1 MYQVLGWGFATN
13 LKGITMKIALAQIN
27 PTIGDFPRNTEK
39 IMAAA
44 EKAKGLS
51 CDLVVFSELVISG
64 YPPRD
69 LLEKRDFVDANLSH
83 LQKLIASIKGIGVIC
98 GFVDKNLEKEGNPLY
113 NSAALFDEGK
123 ILYRVHKRLL
133 PAYDVFDERRYFE
146 PGTEYSSFLYKDRRI
161 GLSICEDIWNDK
173 DLFLRRLYPVDP
185 AERMIKE
192 GANLLI
198 NIAASP
204 YYVGKREFKWDMFQG
219 IAKKYNV
226 PLLYVNQVGANDSV
240 LFDGISL
247 AFDSQGQMCARARD
261 FEEDM
266 VVFDTHREKGDIHPI
281 SESDT
286 QSLLN
291 ALIMGTRDY
300 VRKCGFS
307 KALVGLSGGI
317 DSALTAYI
325 AVQALGREN
334 VIVIFMPSQYTAQ
347 ENFEDTEKVA
357 HNLGIRLYQ
366 VPIQGIFEEF
376 LEELAPLFKDVATEV
391 TGQNIQARIR
401 GTILMG
407 ISNKFGCLL
416 LSTGNKSELA
426 VGYCT
431 LYGDMS
437 GGLAVISDVPK
448 TIVYRIARLINKE
461 EKVIPERTIQKPPS
475 AELKPDQLDQDDLPS
490 YEVLDGILKAF
501 IEDKKA
507 AEEIIQMGFE
517 PSIVRD
523 IMNRV
528 DRNEYKRHQ
537 APPGLKVTTKS
548 FGYGRRYPIAQ
559 KYLST

>member
-1 MYQVLGWGFATN
+1 MLGWGFATN

-27 PTIGDFPRNTEK
+27 PTIGDFARNTQK
-39 IMAAA
+39 IMAAT

-51 CDLVVFSELVISG
+51 CDLMVFSELVISG

-69 LLEKRDFVDANLSH
+69 LLEKRDFIQANLIH
-83 LQKLIASIKGIGVIC
+83 LQNLVTSIKGIGVIC
-98 GFVDKNLEKEGNPLY
+98 GLVDENPGKEGNLHY
-113 NSAALFDEGK
+113 NSAVLFDNGK
-123 ILYRVHKRLL
+123 ILHQVHKRLL
-133 PAYDVFDERRYFE
+133 PTYDVFDERRYFE

-173 DLFLRRLYPVDP
+173 DFFSRRRYPVDP
-185 AERMIKE
+185 VERMIKE

-204 YYVGKREFKWDMFQG
+204 YYVTKREFKWDMFQG

-226 PLLYVNQVGANDSV
+226 PLLYVNQVGGNDSV

-247 AFDSQGQMCARARD
+247 AFDSKGQMCARARD

-266 VVFDTHREKGDIHPI
+266 VIFDTNTQKGDIHPV

-347 ENFEDTEKVA
+347 ENFEDTEKLA
-357 HNLGIRLYQ
+357 RNLGIKLFQ
-366 VPIQGIFEEF
+366 IPIQGIFGKF
-376 LEELAPLFKDVATEV
+376 LEELSPLFQDVATEV

-448 TIVYRIARLINKE
+448 TMVYRITRLINKE
-461 EKVIPERTIQKPPS
+461 QEVIPETIIQKPPS

-507 AEEIIQMGFE
+507 AEEIIDLGYE
-517 PSIVRD
+517 PSIVKDVIR
-523 IMNRV
+523 RV
-528 DRNEYKRHQ
+528 DQNEYKRHQ

-548 FGYGRRYPIAQ
+548 FGYGRRYPIAH
-559 KYLST
+559 KYIPT

>member
-98 GFVDKNLEKEGNPLY
+98 GFVDKNTGEGGNPLF
-113 NSAALFDEGK
+113 NSAVLFEHGK
-123 ILYRVHKRLL
+123 ILHQVNKELL
-133 PAYDVFDERRYFE
+133 PTYDVFDERRYFE
-146 PGTEYSSFLYKDRRI
+146 PGTECTSFLYKGCRL
-161 GLSICEDIWNDK
+161 GVTICEDIWNDK
-173 DLFLRRLYPVDP
+173 NFFSRHLYPLDP
-185 AERMIKE
+185 VEKRVKE
-192 GANLLI
+192 GASFLI

-204 YYVGKREFKWDMFQG
+204 YHVGKREFKWDM
-219 IAKKYNV
+219 IRAIVTKYKV
-226 PLLYVNQVGANDSV
+226 PLLYANQVGGNDSV
-240 LFDGISL
+240 LFDGLSL
-247 AFDSQGQMCARARD
+247 AFDSRGKITARARD
-261 FEEDM
+261 FEEDI
-266 VVFDTHREKGDIHPI
+266 VTFDTETEQGDIHPI

-286 QSLLN
+286 ESVLN
-291 ALIMGTRDY
+291 ALFMGTRDY
-300 VRKCGFS
+300 VQKCGFS
-307 KALVGLSGGI
+307 RALVGLSGGI
-317 DSALTAYI
+317 DSALTLCI
-325 AVQALGREN
+325 AVGALGKEN
-334 VIVIFMPSQYTAQ
+334 VAAIFMPSQYTAK
-347 ENFEDTEKVA
+347 ENLEDSKELAT
-357 HNLGIRLYQ
+357 NLGIKLFQ
-366 VPIQGIFEEF
+366 IPIGGIFGKF
-376 LEELAPLFKDVATEV
+376 LEELSPLFQDVATEV
-391 TGQNIQARIR
+391 TGQNIQARAR
-401 GTILMG
+401 GTILMAL
-407 ISNKFGCLL
+407 SNKLGYLL

-431 LYGDMS
+431 LYGDMN

-448 TIVYRIARLINKE
+448 TMVYEIARFINREKE
-461 EKVIPERTIQKPPS
+461 VIPERIIHKPPS
-475 AELKPDQLDQDDLPS
+475 AELKPGQRDQDDLPP
-490 YEVLDGILKAF
+490 YELLDGILKAF

-507 AEEIIQMGFE
+507 AEEIIGLGYE

-523 IMNRV
+523 IMSRV

-559 KYLST
+559 KYLLT